1 MLPYNDSSSGGP
13 AITCLSPTRGMTPE
27 VLLANDSGYYG
38 GGGGSL
44 SQAASP
50 RQQVFTY
57 SISQSWMPEKYW
69 EPCTNSVSTNS
80 WLFNPPL
87 PLDVNSI
94 LASTKPPKTV
104 L

>member
-50 RQQVFTY
+50 RQQVFAY
-57 SISQSWMPEKYW
+57 LISQSWRCLKNFGSRVQIALTQNLGFSIHP
-69 EPCTNSVSTNS
+69 S
-80 WLFNPPL
+80 PL
-87 PLDVNSI
+87 MLT
-94 LASTKPPKTV
+94 AC
-104 L
+104 